1 LSKYIS
7 LLRGINISGQKLIK
21 MAELKLLYESLG
33 FENVRTYLQSG
44 NVIFDTKLFDKKK
57 ISGIIEKGIY
67 KKYGFSVSVLIKTT
81 DDFKKILKNN
91 PFLKSKNTD
100 VDKYYITMLFNAP
113 EKSLLE
119 KLCDLKSGN
128 DEFEVFGDVIYIN
141 CPDGYGR
148 TKLNNNIFE
157 KKLKVIAT
165 TRNWRTINN
174 LSEL

>member
-1 LSKYIS
+1 
-7 LLRGINISGQKLIK
+7 
-21 MAELKLLYESLG
+21 MAELKLLYESSG

-44 NVIFDTKLFDKKK
+44 NVIFETKLSDKKK

-67 KKYGFSVSVLIKTT
+67 KKYGFKVSVLIKTT
-81 DDFKKILKNN
+81 DDLKKILKNN

-100 VDKYYITMLFNAP
+100 ADKYYITMLFNTP
-113 EKSLLE
+113 EKTLMEELNV
-119 KLCDLKSGN
+119 LISGN
-128 DEFEVFGDVIYIN
+128 DEFEVLGDVIYIN
-141 CPDGYGR
+141 CPEGYGR
-148 TKLNNNIFE
+148 TKFSNNIFE